1 MDKIAQ
7 DSQYRQRMMAYSEH
21 HGVEETAN
29 RYHVCRKTV
38 WKWSKRWDGTAKSL
52 EEKSRRPKSSPRK
65 QKPWEI
71 ELVKRM
77 RKKYGEDLLLGYQ
90 KAREKGYK
98 RSYGCFK
105 RTAEKEIPLK
115 KKAPKRKNKPYQRAS
130 YPGQKVQI
138 DVKYVPSYCVADGR
152 KYYQY
157 TAKDECTRWTYR
169 EMYEEHNTYSS
180 QQFLLSLVEHAP
192 FMIRAKDECTRW
204 TYREMYEEHSTYS
217 SQQFLLSLVEH
228 APFMIRE
235 VQTDNGSEFTKRLM
249 SNDPND
255 KTLFEQELER
265 MGIIYHRIRPATP
278 RHNGK
283 VERQH
288 RIDEM
293 RFYRHMRMYSL
304 EDGRRQLAR
313 YQRQSNNIIMTC
325 LGMRSPNQVLQL
337 YLDAM

>member
-192 FMIRAKDECTRW
+192 FMIR
-204 TYREMYEEHSTYS
+204 
-217 SQQFLLSLVEH
+217 
-228 APFMIRE
+228 E

-288 RIDEM
+288 RTDEM
-293 RFYRHMRMYSL
+293 RFYCHMRMYSL
-304 EDGRRQLAR
+304 EDGRKQLAR
-313 YQRQSNNIIMTC
+313 YQRQSNNNIMTC

>member
-7 DSQYRQRMMAYSEH
+7 DSQYRQRMMTYSEH

-38 WKWSKRWDGTAKSL
+38 WKWSKRWYGTAKSL

-138 DVKYVPSYCVADGR
+138 DVKYVPSYCVADGK

-157 TAKDECTRWTYR
+157 T
-169 EMYEEHNTYSS
+169 
-180 QQFLLSLVEHAP
+180 
-192 FMIRAKDECTRW
+192 AKDECTRW

-313 YQRQSNNIIMTC
+313 YQRQSNNNIMTC

>member
-52 EEKSRRPKSSPRK
+52 EEKSRRPKSNPRK

-192 FMIRAKDECTRW
+192 FMIR
-204 TYREMYEEHSTYS
+204 
-217 SQQFLLSLVEH
+217 
-228 APFMIRE
+228 E

-288 RIDEM
+288 RTDEM
-293 RFYRHMRMYSL
+293 RFYCHMRMYSL
-304 EDGRRQLAR
+304 EDGRKQLAR
-313 YQRQSNNIIMTC
+313 YQRQSNNNIMTC

>member
-7 DSQYRQRMMAYSEH
+7 DSHYRQRMMTYSEH

-29 RYHVCRKTV
+29 RYHVSRKTV
-38 WKWSKRWDGTAKSL
+38 WKWKKRWDGTAKSL
-52 EEKSRRPKSSPRK
+52 EEKSRRPKRSPRK

-138 DVKYVPSYCVADGR
+138 DVKYVPSYCVADGK

-157 TAKDECTRWTYR
+157 T
-169 EMYEEHNTYSS
+169 
-180 QQFLLSLVEHAP
+180 
-192 FMIRAKDECTRW
+192 AKDECTRW

-217 SQQFLLSLVEH
+217 SQQFLLSLIEH

-313 YQRQSNNIIMTC
+313 YQRQSNNNIMTC

>member
-52 EEKSRRPKSSPRK
+52 EEKSRRPKSNPRK

-77 RKKYGEDLLLGYQ
+77 RKKYGKDLLLGYQ

-138 DVKYVPSYCVADGR
+138 DVKYVPSYCVSDGR

-169 EMYEEHNTYSS
+169 EMYEEHN
-180 QQFLLSLVEHAP
+180 
-192 FMIRAKDECTRW
+192 
-204 TYREMYEEHSTYS
+204 TYS

-288 RIDEM
+288 RTDEM
-293 RFYRHMRMYSL
+293 RFYCHMRMYSL
-304 EDGRRQLAR
+304 EDGRKQLAR
-313 YQRQSNNIIMTC
+313 YQRQSNNNIMTC

>member
-115 KKAPKRKNKPYQRAS
+115 KKAPKRKKKPYQRAS

-138 DVKYVPSYCVADGR
+138 DVKYVPSYCVADGK

-157 TAKDECTRWTYR
+157 T
-169 EMYEEHNTYSS
+169 
-180 QQFLLSLVEHAP
+180 
-192 FMIRAKDECTRW
+192 AKDECTRW

-313 YQRQSNNIIMTC
+313 YQRQSNNNIMTC

>member
-77 RKKYGEDLLLGYQ
+77 RKKYGKDLLLGYQ

-192 FMIRAKDECTRW
+192 FMIR
-204 TYREMYEEHSTYS
+204 
-217 SQQFLLSLVEH
+217 
-228 APFMIRE
+228 E

-283 VERQH
+283 VESQH
-288 RIDEM
+288 RTDEM
-293 RFYRHMRMYSL
+293 RFYCHMRMYSL
-304 EDGRRQLAR
+304 EDGRKQLAR
-313 YQRQSNNIIMTC
+313 YQRQSNNNIMTC

>member
-77 RKKYGEDLLLGYQ
+77 RKKYVEDLLLGYQ

-115 KKAPKRKNKPYQRAS
+115 KMAPKRKNKPYQRAS

-138 DVKYVPSYCVADGR
+138 DVKYVPSYCVADGK

-157 TAKDECTRWTYR
+157 T
-169 EMYEEHNTYSS
+169 
-180 QQFLLSLVEHAP
+180 
-192 FMIRAKDECTRW
+192 AKDECTRW

-313 YQRQSNNIIMTC
+313 YQRQSNNNIMTC

>member
-192 FMIRAKDECTRW
+192 FMIR
-204 TYREMYEEHSTYS
+204 
-217 SQQFLLSLVEH
+217 
-228 APFMIRE
+228 E

-288 RIDEM
+288 RTDEM
-293 RFYRHMRMYSL
+293 RFYCHMRLYSL
-304 EDGRRQLAR
+304 EDGRKQLAR
-313 YQRQSNNIIMTC
+313 YQRQSNNNIMTC